1 MIVKVDGTFKS
12 RGDFWNGLHHKHDLG
27 FFFVRLVYTYEA
39 GGVVVTDCLGVSVGL
54 KYGVSLHDL
63 VLQASLFSFGFRSSG
78 KGSGKRDGAKR
89 EVGICFCMRR
99 GKVG

>member
-1 MIVKVDGTFKS
+1 MGPLSPGVIFGMDCTTNTIWGF
-12 RGDFWNGLHHKHDLG
+12 

>member
-1 MIVKVDGTFKS
+1 MEWIAPQTRF
-12 RGDFWNGLHHKHDLG
+12 G

-89 EVGICFCMRR
+89 EVGKIGRAH
-99 GKVG
+99 V